1 MFGLRPPE
9 EVLNQYPLRACNG
22 KIQATKEIRRTGVAV
37 ASRLYELPIN
47 DTVGLGGARLGLVA
61 TYLYL
66 YRIYL
71 KFGDSS
77 TGNAYV

>member
-1 MFGLRPPE
+1 MWVP
-9 EVLNQYPLRACNG
+9 
-22 KIQATKEIRRTGVAV
+22 KIRQQKIRRTGVAV
-37 ASRLYELPIN
+37 TSRLCELPIN

-61 TYLYL
+61 PYFYL

-77 TGNAYV
+77 TGNDYV